1 MDLKIIA
8 VVLAFSLLLAGC
20 TGTEETETK
29 SSENEGGGPPI
40 KEVDKSVA
48 IVEEPEE
55 PEGTDEGE
63 EEEET
68 VENTTIS
75 FDPPGL
81 VMKCSGETCTRY
93 RLLDRKSGV
102 VATALNSTSFLVG
115 KESAH
120 LFVYPEGCNATG
132 EAEANS
138 FSAGGNEYSFARNS
152 SYGEDWGEYL
162 EFQSESSGNIT
173 LHEGEMKKVGSERVF
188 AWRVSGGDGECGT
201 SAEIS
206 VFESV
211 VTLNGWDAGIGVES
225 NETTGEIRVSRIS
238 VELP

>member
-1 MDLKIIA
+1 MDLKILA
-8 VVLAFSLLLAGC
+8 VVLAFSLLIAGC
-20 TGTEETETK
+20 PGTEETETK
-29 SSENEGGGPPI
+29 SSENEGGPPI

-55 PEGTDEGE
+55 QEGDAGE
-63 EEEET
+63 EGGDTGET
-68 VENTTIS
+68 VENTTIN

-93 RLLDRKSGV
+93 RLLDRKTDIV
-102 VATALNSTSFLVG
+102 VTALNSTSFLVG
-115 KESAH
+115 KENVH

-132 EAEANS
+132 EAEANA
-138 FSAGGNEYSFARNS
+138 FPAGGEEYSFAQNG

-162 EFQSESSGNIT
+162 EFRSEAGNIT
-173 LHEGEMKKVGSERVF
+173 LHQGEMKKIGDERVF
-188 AWRVSGGDGECGT
+188 AWRISGGEGCGT
-201 SAEIS
+201 SAEVS

-211 VTLNGWDAGIGVES
+211 VTLNSWSAGIGVES
-225 NETTGEIRVSRIS
+225 NETTGEIKVSRIS